1 MVKATF
7 CGHDHASDVRISVC
21 VCSPQ
26 CFDGIVNVN
35 SCVIGVFLVFLEAIF
50 LKDGIFLCYGRA
62 TLAACFSG
70 RGVVIGCKG

>member
-21 VCSPQ
+21 GLFRLVS
-26 CFDGIVNVN
+26 DGIVNVN
-35 SCVIGVFLVFLEAIF
+35 SCVIGVFLEFLEAIF

-70 RGVVIGCKG
+70 AGGL